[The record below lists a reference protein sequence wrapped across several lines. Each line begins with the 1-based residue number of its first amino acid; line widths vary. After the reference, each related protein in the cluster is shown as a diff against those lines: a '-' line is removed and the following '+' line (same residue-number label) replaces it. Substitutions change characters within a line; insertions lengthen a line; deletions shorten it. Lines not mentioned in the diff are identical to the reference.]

1 MLCLS
6 INKKRVFMKSK
17 NDFMSYRTPANMHSD
32 GVYFYIELL
41 ARKKGAN
48 TVDYFLMVP
57 EK

>member
-1 MLCLS
+1 
-6 INKKRVFMKSK
+6 MKSK

-41 ARKKGAN
+41 ARKKEAN
-48 TVDYFLMVP
+48 TGDYFLMVP